1 MKVRDIMTPRARL
14 QWVYPN
20 TPLVQAAKVLRD
32 HNIGALPVLE
42 GERVAGIATDRDL
55 VVRGLALERD
65 PFRTLVRD
73 VMSKTLRAV
82 RPDDDVAQLCEAMAK
97 HQVRRMLVIEDERLM
112 GIVTQAD
119 LARHDAAELAPTVK
133 EISR

>member
-20 TPLVQAAKVLRD
+20 TPLVQAARVLRE

-42 GERVAGIATDRDL
+42 GEKVAGIATDRDL
-55 VVRGLALERD
+55 VVRGLALDRD

-82 RPDDDVAQLCEAMAK
+82 RPEDDVAQLCEAMAK
-97 HQVRRMLVIEDERLM
+97 HQVRRMLVLEDERLV
-112 GIVTQAD
+112 GIVTLAD
-119 LARHDAAELAPTVK
+119 VARHDVAELAPTVK
-133 EISR
+133 AISR

>member
-1 MKVRDIMTPRARL
+1 MTPRARL

-20 TPLVQAAKVLRD
+20 TPLVQAAKVLRE

-42 GERVAGIATDRDL
+42 GEKVAGIATDRDL

-82 RPDDDVAQLCEAMAK
+82 RPEDDVAQLCEAMAK
-97 HQVRRMLVIEDERLM
+97 HQVRRMLVLEDERLV

-119 LARHDAAELAPTVK
+119 VARHDVAELAPTVK
-133 EISR
+133 AISR